1 MAVKFEET
9 RWEGVGGKGVG
20 YIFSCISTSAL
31 RLGGETLGVGGID
44 WQPAISVY
52 LSI

>member
-20 YIFSCISTSAL
+20 YIFLVLVRRPSGSGGRLWESEAL
-31 RLGGETLGVGGID
+31 IGDQRLAFI
-44 WQPAISVY
+44 
-52 LSI
+52 